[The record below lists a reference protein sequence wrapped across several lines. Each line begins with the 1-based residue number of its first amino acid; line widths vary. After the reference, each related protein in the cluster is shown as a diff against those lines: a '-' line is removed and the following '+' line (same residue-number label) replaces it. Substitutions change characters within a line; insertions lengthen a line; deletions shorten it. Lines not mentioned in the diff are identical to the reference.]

1 MSAASK
7 KDRFANLIQKKDDPR
22 ESQAKQEMIANV
34 NTDTI
39 AITSTNASIENNALN
54 KVGVYKEKARQ
65 REKQLTHDQM
75 YQQQN
80 VYIDRN
86 IVAAISKVLKKNKK
100 LKKQEAYN
108 EALKLYLDIVH
119 DIQVKLKSEEE

>member
-22 ESQAKQEMIANV
+22 ESQAKQEVIANV
-34 NTDTI
+34 NADTI
-39 AITSTNASIENNALN
+39 AIASTNASIDSDATARIES
-54 KVGVYKEKARQ
+54 YKEKAKK
-65 REKQLTHDQM
+65 REKQLTHDKM

-86 IVAAISKVLKKNKK
+86 IVSAISKILKKNKK
-100 LKKQEAYN
+100 LKKQEVYN
-108 EALKLYLDIVH
+108 EALKLYLDVIH
-119 DIQVKLKSEEE
+119 DVQVKMKSEE